1 MLDSKYC
8 RDRQSQIA
16 QHASLALSVYGA
28 NLFFWLCYL
37 LESWGSDGWEVAVFG
52 GTTGEYAECYAPNL
66 NSCHSQNYKRCLN
79 YANIDWALSPRQSRW
94 RFAMV
99 SDILLIPLLS
109 SSSPLALPFLL
120 FSRLYYTLVT
130 QSRTWVPS
138 TWTSQFC
145 KVVLVTSTPGESDIT
160 CAANTSEWVNC
171 QVHRLLT
178 YPWYFHTSR

>member
-1 MLDSKYC
+1 MV
-8 RDRQSQIA
+8 QICF
-16 QHASLALSVYGA
+16 SGSVI
-28 NLFFWLCYL
+28 FWRVEVQMG
-37 LESWGSDGWEVAVFG
+37 LEVTVFG

-66 NSCHSQNYKRCLN
+66 NSCHFQNYKRCLN
-79 YANIDWALSPRQSRW
+79 YTSIDWALSPRQSRW